1 LAADLNK
8 QTVFGAPLRAW
19 VDTKLGKSADKRWDW
34 VRRGAPLLL
43 EIGGRDAA
51 GAKVSFL
58 RRDALR
64 EGEKVKS
71 HLAERDAFVSQAA
84 GILQEVQ
91 DSLRA
96 QAQAR
101 LDQNMRDD
109 ITSFEQLEAYF
120 GAEDTDDFRGWA
132 RVAWSRP
139 TGEALEKIG
148 DRLKALKLTIRNAP
162 MAQPKSHGTCI
173 FTGAPG
179 QEQIIVARS
188 Y

>member
-1 LAADLNK
+1 
-8 QTVFGAPLRAW
+8 F
-19 VDTKLGKSADKRWDW
+19 
-34 VRRGAPLLL
+34 
-43 EIGGRDAA
+43 I
-51 GAKVSFL
+51 

-71 HLAERDAFVSQAA
+71 HLVERDAFVSQAA
-84 GILQEVQ
+84 GILEEVQ
-91 DSLRA
+91 NSLRA

-101 LDQNMRDD
+101 LDENIRDD
-109 ITSFEQLEAYF
+109 FTSFAELESYF
-120 GAEDTDDFRGWA
+120 GAEDTDEFRGWA

-148 DRLKALKLTIRNAP
+148 DQLKALKLTIRNAP
-162 MAQPKSHGTCI
+162 MAQPKSFGPCI